1 MVAQPS
7 DLSAS
12 PVFAVPLSPAPEG
25 LPEGRADGHEHDS
38 GDEDDD
44 QPADVVAG
52 THVRRSR
59 QPRVRHYANEESDD
73 PGDDAGAE
81 AREPRRTTI
90 AVATAPM
97 AKPRHAPPSWENASD

>member
-1 MVAQPS
+1 MTGEPIARRSVRLRRRQGSFRNTGPAERP
-7 DLSAS
+7 SAS
-12 PVFAVPLSPAPEG
+12 PMFAVPAPGG

-38 GDEDDD
+38 GNEDDD

-81 AREPRRTTI
+81 AR
-90 AVATAPM
+90 A
-97 AKPRHAPPSWENASD
+97 ASD